1 MEMKVVMDEDHIVIE
16 DEVGSE
22 CGEECKDKAREEF
35 AFNQKADET
44 VCKVLSKV
52 FKEFVEVN
60 D

>member
-1 MEMKVVMDEDHIVIE
+1 MVMDEDQIVVE

-35 AFNQKADET
+35 AFNQKADEA

-52 FKEFVEVN
+52 FKEFVELK

>member
-1 MEMKVVMDEDHIVIE
+1 MEMMLVMDEDQIVVE

-52 FKEFVEVN
+52 FKEFVEVK